1 MLDFWPPNT
10 FLVFSQRNTLWHAIP
25 VAHNTST
32 DDILKTL
39 GQQLGPPCRNPA
51 DLWMSPS
58 QPSWGM
64 CVCVGGRQLS
74 RLLLSGPHPSRHTAC
89 LPCGFPRVSGVQ
101 NCALITG
108 GVICRQ
114 PHQSILP
121 LLLPE
126 EKLKMRMEGGSGFP
140 LPWPDTEYKDHWRGS
155 LIYRRCFNHYHEILV
170 EKSLWPL

>member
-58 QPSWGM
+58 QPSWGV
-64 CVCVGGRQLS
+64 CVCVGGK
-74 RLLLSGPHPSRHTAC
+74 TAVTAPALRASSFQAHS
-89 LPCGFPRVSGVQ
+89 LP
-101 NCALITG
+101 
-108 GVICRQ
+108 
-114 PHQSILP
+114 
-121 LLLPE
+121 
-126 EKLKMRMEGGSGFP
+126 
-140 LPWPDTEYKDHWRGS
+140 
-155 LIYRRCFNHYHEILV
+155 
-170 EKSLWPL
+170 SLWFPQGFWSSELCVDYGRCDLQTASPVHLAPALA